1 MDDLMLLWINFTRS
15 KTPTEV
21 LRELGAN
28 FTVDWL
34 PGGQAL
40 DESVL
45 PSEPCI
51 ACFDFDDP
59 SPEGLAT
66 LSEFKLRRP
75 SIPILILS
83 LHHDTALVLWA
94 LRARVWNFFPK
105 PIRAS
110 DFIRE
115 IGPLR
120 KIIASRKQEPARDIV
135 RPRSMDARD
144 PAEKKP
150 TRSEWAVMKAKEYVD
165 AHFAEDIKASEVAT
179 HCCISYFHFSRSF
192 KRACGE
198 SFNNYVQRERCRRAA
213 KLLEDPNMNIT
224 RVCFDVGFK
233 DASYFARVFKQC
245 HGVTPSTFRGG
256 MNAPD
261 SAVENLGQARVF
273 ATAPMTSG
281 GSDITAYTEQK
292 NPVTAQK
299 RASGGRASRR

>member
-1 MDDLMLLWINFTRS
+1 MDDLVLLWINFTRS
-15 KTPTEV
+15 QTPPEV

-28 FTVDWL
+28 FTVNWL

-59 SPEGLAT
+59 SPAGLAT
-66 LSEFKLRRP
+66 LSEFKLRHP
-75 SIPILILS
+75 STPVLMLS

-94 LRARVWNFFPK
+94 LRARVWNFFAK

-115 IGPLR
+115 IEPLR
-120 KIIASRKQEPARDIV
+120 KLLASRKQEPARDIV

-144 PAEKKP
+144 PDEKKP
-150 TRSEWAVMKAKEYVD
+150 TRSEWAVMKAKEYVG

-179 HCCISYFHFSRSF
+179 HCCMSYFHFSRTF

-198 SFNNYVQRERCRRAA
+198 SFNDYVQRERCRRAA

-233 DASYFARVFKQC
+233 DVSYFARVFKQC
-245 HGVTPSTFRGG
+245 LGTTPSAFR
-256 MNAPD
+256 
-261 SAVENLGQARVF
+261 AVERVAEARVF
-273 ATAPMTSG
+273 AAAPMTA
-281 GSDITAYTEQK
+281 GSPEIPAHTEQK

-299 RASGGRASRR
+299 RASGGRATRR